1 MGDETSF
8 SRLFI
13 SDPEAGVPE
22 QTHVLKLSFVVKQK
36 GFSGVAQSSNI
47 PLSSLG
53 AATPSGYYNFKIVQ
67 AVSREGQC
75 LCGQPANMVNSNL
88 S

>member
-8 SRLFI
+8 SRLSL

-22 QTHVLKLSFVVKQK
+22 QTRPQAFLCGETEGVLLKC
-36 GFSGVAQSSNI
+36 FSSSNI

-53 AATPSGYYNFKIVQ
+53 AVTPSGYHNFKIVQ
-67 AVSREGQC
+67 AVSRKGQC
-75 LCGQPANMVNSNL
+75 LVVNL
-88 S
+88 QTW